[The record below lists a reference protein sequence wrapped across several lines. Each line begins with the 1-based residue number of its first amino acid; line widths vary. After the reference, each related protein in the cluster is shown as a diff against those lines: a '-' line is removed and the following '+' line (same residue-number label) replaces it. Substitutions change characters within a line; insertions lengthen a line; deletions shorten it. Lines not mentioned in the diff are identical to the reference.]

1 MDKYTMAV
9 TSIPCPRE
17 SCTAALGQVCNTSAV
32 VHDERRDAALAQG
45 LWDPR
50 KALAGEYGD
59 LAGCPLEALKPVG
72 VRRGRQPAR
81 PRNTAEPSGEL
92 SVGDVVAVGDVLLAV
107 GRPAV
112 WDPVTGPLTEVRT
125 REHGTHPLTAR
136 TRLPDTA
143 DRATRPC
150 PNHHHHPAGGRS
162 E

>member
-92 SVGDVVAVGDVLLAV
+92 SVGDVVAVGEVALAV
-107 GRPAV
+107 ARPAGWTPV
-112 WDPVTGPLTEVRT
+112 CGDPHKVRT
-125 REHGTHPLTAR
+125 DGHGTCPLPAPTPDAQPGTVR
-136 TRLPDTA
+136 PPSQGGHGNGTRD
-143 DRATRPC
+143 
-150 PNHHHHPAGGRS
+150 
-162 E
+162 

>member
-59 LAGCPLEALKPVG
+59 LVGCPLEALKPVG

-92 SVGDVVAVGDVLLAV
+92 SVGDVVAVGEAGLAV
-107 GRPAV
+107 GRAG
-112 WDPVTGPLTEVRT
+112 WIPLRGGLDEVRT
-125 REHGTHPLTAR
+125 DEHGTHPLPA
-136 TRLPDTA
+136 PGPGPAPGDGAVA
-143 DRATRPC
+143 DDLSQEGTMR
-150 PNHHHHPAGGRS
+150 
-162 E
+162 

>member
-17 SCTAALGQVCNTSAV
+17 SCTATLGQVCNTSAV

-59 LAGCPLEALKPVG
+59 LVGCPLEALKPVG

-81 PRNTAEPSGEL
+81 PRITAEPSGEL
-92 SVGDVVAVGDVLLAV
+92 SVGDVVAVVADGEVRLAV
-107 GRPAV
+107 AKIG
-112 WDPVTGPLTEVRT
+112 WTPVPGPLTEVRT
-125 REHGTHPLTAR
+125 SEQG
-136 TRLPDTA
+136 
-143 DRATRPC
+143 TRPL
-150 PNHHHHPAGGRS
+150 PGPGGHRRRGS
-162 E
+162 MTGGDQQS